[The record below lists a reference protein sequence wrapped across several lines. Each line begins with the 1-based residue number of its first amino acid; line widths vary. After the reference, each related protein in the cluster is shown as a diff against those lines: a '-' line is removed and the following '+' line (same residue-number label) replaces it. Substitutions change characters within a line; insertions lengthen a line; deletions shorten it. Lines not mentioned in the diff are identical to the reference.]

1 MASQHGEPRTWGK
14 AAPSSA
20 VSITLLVLGYC
31 LLLVGGAGAA
41 CLTKELYAQ
50 GYEAY
55 KDVTC
60 IGAYAFQGYTNDVR
74 IDRGLG
80 KLKTIETYAF
90 ENFKGT
96 LIFSGRF
103 PLLTSIG
110 RYAFYNKGCTKC
122 KIEFMDGLPMLKSI
136 MARAFSEFNG
146 RVFKV
151 ILCKHKVWLRFPM
164 VASLRR
170 LHYADN

>member
-1 MASQHGEPRTWGK
+1 MIKKRDNNTTAGTRHSTQHTAHSTFKHAGAHDKRLKQKIQSMASEHGEPRTWGK
-14 AAPSSA
+14 ATPSSA

-96 LIFSGRF
+96 LIFSDRF
-103 PLLTSIG
+103 PLLTSVKNCYFDKLFI
-110 RYAFYNKGCTKC
+110 
-122 KIEFMDGLPMLKSI
+122 
-136 MARAFSEFNG
+136 
-146 RVFKV
+146 
-151 ILCKHKVWLRFPM
+151 
-164 VASLRR
+164 SL
-170 LHYADN
+170 LS